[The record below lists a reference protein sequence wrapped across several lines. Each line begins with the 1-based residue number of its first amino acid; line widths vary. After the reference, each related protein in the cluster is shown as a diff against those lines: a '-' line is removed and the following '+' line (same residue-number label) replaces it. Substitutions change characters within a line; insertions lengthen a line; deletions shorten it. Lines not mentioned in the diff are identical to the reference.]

1 MCRPWSRSRRTGT
14 SFLNVFHPRWG
25 AFPASLN
32 ARRLLVR
39 PPRSLVV
46 WCDVCVCVCV
56 RVDLTTSVVATT
68 CAAAALLL
76 AARVPRGHF
85 AHILIDESGQ
95 AMEPEIL
102 VPLVIAGD
110 HCQLGPAVRSPFAL
124 RQGLGVSLQE
134 RLMAALADGAN
145 CPTALPAEGTSRPT
159 PHRARDP
166 RRSRHPSSDL
176 VTPGMRTASARTTQC
191 A

>member
-1 MCRPWSRSRRTGT
+1 M
-14 SFLNVFHPRWG
+14 
-25 AFPASLN
+25 
-32 ARRLLVR
+32 
-39 PPRSLVV
+39 
-46 WCDVCVCVCV
+46 CVCVCV

-102 VPLVIAGD
+102 VPLVMAGPRTTVVLAGD